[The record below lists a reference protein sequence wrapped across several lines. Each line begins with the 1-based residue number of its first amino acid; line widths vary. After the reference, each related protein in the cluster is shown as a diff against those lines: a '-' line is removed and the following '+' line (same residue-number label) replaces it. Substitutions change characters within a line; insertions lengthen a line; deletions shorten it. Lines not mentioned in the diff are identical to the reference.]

1 MISSTNTKKLTEGAK
16 GLFATI
22 KEGFRTNTKNLSEV
36 LLDKMHNPTPR
47 SELFPYRLY
56 NKKESL
62 YYLEG
67 NIAGFTFSCDAIV
80 GIEDSIYKQIS
91 MLFDDQL
98 PYGGVIEVLLL
109 ASDDI
114 EEQTQKWKQGQS
126 QEDAVFAKFRKYRT
140 SYIDEFNKREDV
152 NFKHRDYKLFVSYAN
167 NLDKKKGAENI
178 LKFKD
183 RLKIMIA
190 GLGCNPRL
198 LKPEGFISLTKEL
211 INYPDYKN
219 VSYSEY
225 DSISDQIVDT
235 ANSLLVDSGGVMNK
249 WGEYLTRVYEV
260 TNLPKGD
267 AGNNEEDGWSIN
279 QMVSLLGDNESDY
292 MQIPSRFAIC
302 YSISNELKESNQEAY
317 RKKGEML
324 INQPSYLEKFNRV
337 LAEETK
343 EWSYILQ
350 NNLKNR
356 ERFLRSSFFVMVT
369 SKANK
374 IDYTE
379 SALMSLWRK
388 RDFVIKPL
396 NNFHLPGLLSFCPYL
411 NKTDLG
417 QLLKTF
423 KLKKTVLSSEPKA
436 LMPIHAEWKGSS
448 NGGMLLTGRLGQLFS
463 WNNYEG
469 ANNYNACVI
478 GETGSGKSV
487 FLQEFVFNHLA
498 RGTRVFVVE
507 IGRSFAKLANING
520 GDHIEFGEGSQVCLN
535 PFVGIPEGEAYNPK
549 VEHDENK
556 PQIGQDSLN
565 YVKKIVQKMAAPI
578 HGTSDLQNAS
588 LSRAISRV
596 WKEHKK
602 KTSIDKIIE
611 ELEAGDQNDRD
622 LAKQLFDF
630 GSQGNYGRFFTGE
643 NPVKF
648 DKQLTVMEFDDL
660 REFPELGGV
669 IMQMLAVQ
677 IVQQVYSGDRS
688 QKFIILIDE
697 AWYALENFP
706 FFLASMAK
714 TVRKYNGALV
724 LGTQSFEHFYGD
736 GESSG
741 GLAETARRSV
751 AQSCGWKLMLKQ
763 SPESCD
769 ALTKMRVASGIINN
783 ISKLETVKGEYSEIL
798 IYESNKQYFISRLML
813 DRYAQVLYSSTPEVY
828 SKVEKYKKQGM
839 DTGSAVEQVMKE
851 IYPEVR

>member
-1 MISSTNTKKLTEGAK
+1 MIPSINTKKITASAR

-22 KEGFRTNTKNLSEV
+22 KEGFRTNTKDLSEV

-47 SELFPYRLY
+47 SELFPYRFY
-56 NKKESL
+56 NKSESL
-62 YYLEG
+62 YYLDG
-67 NIAGFTFSCDAIV
+67 NIAGFTFLCDPIV
-80 GIEDSIYKQIS
+80 GIEDSTYKQIS

-98 PYGGVIEVLLL
+98 PFGGVIEVLLL
-109 ASDDI
+109 ASDNI
-114 EEQTQKWKQGQS
+114 EGQIERWRQGKVQK
-126 QEDAVFAKFRKYRT
+126 EEIFAKLEKYRT
-140 SYIDEFNKREDV
+140 DYINEFNQREDV
-152 NFKHRDYKLFVSYAN
+152 NFKHRDYKLFISYAN
-167 NLDKKKGAENI
+167 NLDKKKGTENI

-183 RLKIMIA
+183 RLKIMIS

-198 LKPEGFISLTKEL
+198 LKPECFISLVKEL
-211 INYPDYKN
+211 VNYPDYRDA
-219 VSYSEY
+219 SYSEY
-225 DSISDQIVDT
+225 DSISDQIIDT
-235 ANSLLVDSGGVMNK
+235 GNSLLVDSQGVMNK
-249 WGEYLTRVYEV
+249 DGKYLTRVYEV
-260 TNLPKGD
+260 INFPKGD
-267 AGNNEEDGWSIN
+267 AGNDEEDGWSIN

-317 RKKGEML
+317 KKKGEML
-324 INQPSYLEKFNRV
+324 INQPSYLETFNRV

-343 EWSYILQ
+343 EWRYIIK

-356 ERFLRSSFFVMVT
+356 ERFLRTSFFVMVT

-388 RDFVIKPL
+388 RDFIIKPL
-396 NNFHLPGLLSFCPYL
+396 NNFYLPALLSFCPYL

-417 QLLKTF
+417 QLLKAF

-478 GETGSGKSV
+478 GETGSGKTV
-487 FLQEFVFNHLA
+487 FLLEFVLNHMSQ
-498 RGTRVFVVE
+498 GTRVFVVE
-507 IGRSFAKLANING
+507 MGRGFKKLCNIMG
-520 GDHIEFGEGSQVCLN
+520 GDHIQFGENSSICLN
-535 PFVGIPEGEAYNPK
+535 PFVGIPEGEIYNPK

-596 WKEHKK
+596 WAKYKK

-611 ELEAGDQNDRD
+611 ELEVGDQNDRD
-622 LAKQLFDF
+622 LSKQLFDF
-630 GSQGNYGRFFTGE
+630 GNQGNYGRFFVGE
-643 NPVKF
+643 DAVKF

-677 IVQQVYSGDRS
+677 IVQQIYTGDRDR
-688 QKFIILIDE
+688 KFVILIDE

-736 GESSG
+736 GESTG

-769 ALTKMRVASGIINN
+769 ALTKMKVASGIINN

-813 DRYAQVLYSSTPEVY
+813 DRYTQVLYSSTPEVY
-828 SKVEKYKKQGM
+828 AKVEKYKKQGM

-851 IYPEVR
+851 IYK

>member
-1 MISSTNTKKLTEGAK
+1 
-16 GLFATI
+16 
-22 KEGFRTNTKNLSEV
+22 
-36 LLDKMHNPTPR
+36 
-47 SELFPYRLY
+47 
-56 NKKESL
+56 
-62 YYLEG
+62 
-67 NIAGFTFSCDAIV
+67 
-80 GIEDSIYKQIS
+80 
-91 MLFDDQL
+91 
-98 PYGGVIEVLLL
+98 
-109 ASDDI
+109 
-114 EEQTQKWKQGQS
+114 
-126 QEDAVFAKFRKYRT
+126 
-140 SYIDEFNKREDV
+140 
-152 NFKHRDYKLFVSYAN
+152 
-167 NLDKKKGAENI
+167 
-178 LKFKD
+178 
-183 RLKIMIA
+183 
-190 GLGCNPRL
+190 
-198 LKPEGFISLTKEL
+198 
-211 INYPDYKN
+211 
-219 VSYSEY
+219 
-225 DSISDQIVDT
+225 
-235 ANSLLVDSGGVMNK
+235 
-249 WGEYLTRVYEV
+249 
-260 TNLPKGD
+260 
-267 AGNNEEDGWSIN
+267 
-279 QMVSLLGDNESDY
+279 
-292 MQIPSRFAIC
+292 
-302 YSISNELKESNQEAY
+302 
-317 RKKGEML
+317 
-324 INQPSYLEKFNRV
+324 
-337 LAEETK
+337 
-343 EWSYILQ
+343 
-350 NNLKNR
+350 
-356 ERFLRSSFFVMVT
+356 MVT
-369 SKANK
+369 SKADK

-396 NNFHLPGLLSFCPYL
+396 NNFHLPSLLSFCPYL

-478 GETGSGKSV
+478 GETGSGKTV
-487 FLQEFVFNHLA
+487 FLLEFVLNHMSQ
-498 RGTRVFVVE
+498 GTRVFVVE
-507 IGRSFAKLANING
+507 MGRGFEKLCNIMG
-520 GDHIEFGEGSQVCLN
+520 GDHIEFGENSSICLN
-535 PFVGIPEGEAYNPK
+535 SFVGIPEGEAYNPK

-565 YVKKIVQKMAAPI
+565 YVKKIVQKMAAPV

-596 WKEHKK
+596 WAKYKK

-611 ELEAGDQNDRD
+611 ELEVGDQNDRD
-622 LAKQLFDF
+622 LSKQLFDF
-630 GSQGNYGRFFTGE
+630 GSQGNYGRFFVGE
-643 NPVKF
+643 DAVKF

-677 IVQQVYSGDRS
+677 IVQQIYTGDRD

-736 GESSG
+736 GESTG